1 MTQPTAPLHGH
12 RVLVARTREQA
23 GELSARVRELGG
35 QPVEAPVLALEPGDR
50 DALDAAARE
59 LVEGRFALLALT
71 SANGVDAL
79 ADAFARV
86 SEPQDPRAGGSGDQG
101 RSTTVDRPLA
111 VQASVLERVGTV
123 ACVGTGT
130 AARFEQRFGR
140 GPDLVPPTAT
150 TRALGEAV
158 PAGSGAALL
167 PRADL
172 ASPELPRLLSDKG
185 YDTVEVVAYRI
196 GRPGALPPGVADDV
210 RSGAIDL
217 VPLTS
222 PSMARNLVTLIGAP
236 EIGGRVVSIGPVTS
250 AACAAIGV
258 EVAAEA
264 DPHDL
269 DGLLAALTAVAG
281 QEPPTG

>member
-1 MTQPTAPLHGH
+1 MTPTTSPLHGH

-35 QPVEAPVLALEPGDR
+35 EPVEAPVLALEPGDR
-50 DALDAAARE
+50 DALDAAALE
-59 LVEGRFALLALT
+59 VVEGRYTLLALT

-79 ADAFARV
+79 ADALARV
-86 SEPQDPRAGGSGDQG
+86 SERGRAESDGESEGGRPASTDPAPG
-101 RSTTVDRPLA
+101 
-111 VQASVLERVGTV
+111 VQASVFDRVQTV

-167 PRADL
+167 PRADI

-196 GRPGALPPGVADDV
+196 ARPGALPPGVADDV
-210 RSGAIDL
+210 RGGRIDL

-250 AACAAIGV
+250 AACAALGI

-264 DPHDL
+264 VPHDL
-269 DGLLAALTAVAG
+269 DGLLAALVDVVG
-281 QEPPTG
+281 G

>member
-1 MTQPTAPLHGH
+1 MTPTTAPLHGH

-35 QPVEAPVLALEPGDR
+35 EPVEAPVLALEPGDR
-50 DALDAAARE
+50 AGLDAAAHE
-59 LVEGRFALLALT
+59 VLAGRFTLLALT

-79 ADAFARV
+79 ADALARV
-86 SEPQDPRAGGSGDQG
+86 AGPGGSSAPG
-101 RSTTVDRPLA
+101 RSEEGRRAADDRPAA
-111 VQASVLERVGTV
+111 VQSSVFERVGTV
-123 ACVGTGT
+123 ACVGAGT

-140 GPDLVPPTAT
+140 RPDLVPPTAT

-158 PAGSGAALL
+158 PAGRGAALL
-167 PRADL
+167 PRADI

-185 YDTVEVVAYRI
+185 YDTVEVVGYRVA
-196 GRPGALPPGVADDV
+196 RPGALPPGVADEV
-210 RSGAIDL
+210 RGGRIDL

-236 EIGGRVVSIGPVTS
+236 EVGGRVVSIGPVTS
-250 AACAAIGV
+250 AACAALGL

-264 DPHDL
+264 APHDL
-269 DGLLAALTAVAG
+269 DGLLAALVDVAEG
-281 QEPPTG
+281 